1 MAKSLIPWRDK
12 SDVSVQQDDRLDP
25 FARFHREV
33 DRMFDDFFTG
43 SLARFPGFDRLSTFG
58 PSIDVEDTD
67 KEILVT
73 AEVPGLDSKDF
84 TVTLSGDVLTIAG
97 EKKDARDEKLGG
109 MQYVERRFGSFS
121 RSVRLPFN
129 AGDEKVDAQYEK
141 GVLTVRIPKPAELAK
156 TSKQIEVR
164 PG

>member
-1 MAKSLIPWRDK
+1 
-12 SDVSVQQDDRLDP
+12 
-25 FARFHREV
+25 
-33 DRMFDDFFTG
+33 
-43 SLARFPGFDRLSTFG
+43 LSTFG

-73 AEVPGLDSKDF
+73 ADVPGLDSKDF

-97 EKKDARDEKLGG
+97 EKKDARDEKRGG
-109 MQYVERRFGSFS
+109 FGSFS

-141 GVLTVRIPKPAELAK
+141 GVFTVRIPKPADLAK
-156 TSKQIEVR
+156 RSKRIEVR